1 VLLGDRE
8 FCSVKLGSWAEQR
21 AYFCLRLK
29 KNEFVQLEGEIWL
42 LEQLG
47 LVPGMQLYLDG
58 VSVTKQKDL
67 VSSMLRASGNVN
79 IRWTPD
85 EGWFI
90 MTNLPDLESAILSYK
105 KRFGIEEMFRDFKSG
120 GYKLEGTNVTGERL
134 VVMVLLIAI
143 AIQLPQCREEKSS

>member
-8 FCSVKLGSWAEQR
+8 FCSVKLGSWVAEQR

-42 LEQLG
+42 QLEQLG

-79 IRWTPD
+79 IRDGPQT
-85 EGWFI
+85 
-90 MTNLPDLESAILSYK
+90 K
-105 KRFGIEEMFRDFKSG
+105 G
-120 GYKLEGTNVTGERL
+120 G
-134 VVMVLLIAI
+134 LL
-143 AIQLPQCREEKSS
+143 

>member
-1 VLLGDRE
+1 LVA
-8 FCSVKLGSWAEQR
+8 VR
-21 AYFCLRLK
+21 AVRFS
-29 KNEFVQLEGEIWL
+29 
-42 LEQLG
+42 
-47 LVPGMQLYLDG
+47 PGMQLYLDG

-79 IRWTPD
+79 IGWTPD

-120 GYKLEGTNVTGERL
+120 G
-134 VVMVLLIAI
+134 
-143 AIQLPQCREEKSS
+143 S

>member
-1 VLLGDRE
+1 LEPKSIVYWELLNRAIVTLRVKQQLSQNYPTIQGLQSCAFGDRE
-8 FCSVKLGSWAEQR
+8 FCSVKLGSWVAEQR

-42 LEQLG
+42 QLEQLG

-79 IRWTPD
+79 IRDGPQT
-85 EGWFI
+85 
-90 MTNLPDLESAILSYK
+90 K
-105 KRFGIEEMFRDFKSG
+105 G
-120 GYKLEGTNVTGERL
+120 G
-134 VVMVLLIAI
+134 LL
-143 AIQLPQCREEKSS
+143 